1 MILSGYRV
9 TDNYESEEEF
19 LDEDGQ
25 EDNREYNLFRVLLF
39 YIIIGFLSWNIFYF
53 VFTSSWFDIKRI
65 TINGNNYLD
74 SDTILTQ
81 GKLDKPVN
89 IFHFNTEI
97 ASQSISRNPWVKEIT
112 MKKIYPNQ
120 VDISIV
126 ENKPGALLFSNDLYY
141 LITAE
146 GIILSAFSQFNNDF
160 NQYII
165 TGLDIGFKKP
175 GEIVGDIAYQ
185 EVQRIIFALNN
196 VFPDQFYKIGII
208 SKEEFLLFHK
218 NNNIKVRI
226 ESGDQLI
233 REWYL
238 LESALQKVTAEKM
251 PLEEINMKYKE
262 RLLIILQD

>member
-9 TDNYESEEEF
+9 TDNYENEEEI
-19 LDEDGQ
+19 LDEDGE
-25 EDNREYNLFRVLLF
+25 EDSREYNLFRVLLF
-39 YIIIGFLSWNIFYF
+39 YIIVGFLSWNIFYF
-53 VFTSSWFDIKRI
+53 VFTSSWFDIKRV
-65 TINGNNYLD
+65 TIHGNNYLD

-81 GKLDKPVN
+81 GELDKPVN

-97 ASQSISRNPWVKEIT
+97 ACQDVSRNPWVKEVT

-126 ENKPGALLFSNDLYY
+126 ENKPGALLYSNDLYY

-146 GIILSAFSQFNNDF
+146 GMILSAFSQFHNDF

-165 TGLDIGFKKP
+165 TGLDIGLKKP
-175 GEIVGDIAYQ
+175 GETVGDIAYQ
-185 EVQRIIFALNN
+185 EVQRIIYVLNN
-196 VFPDQFYKIGII
+196 IFPEQFYKIGII

-226 ESGDQLI
+226 ESGEQLI

-251 PLEEINMKYKE
+251 PSEEINMKYKE
-262 RLLIILQD
+262 RLLIILPD